1 MAKRDYY
8 EVLGVSRDADEQE
21 IKKAYRRLARQYH
34 PDVNKDDPDAE
45 AKFKEIS
52 EAYQVLSNPQTRA
65 QYDRFGHAAFE
76 QGGAGAGAGG
86 ADPFGGFGGFGGFE
100 GFDDIFDMFFGGGT
114 GRRRSSGPRRGAD
127 LRYDLELDFEEAAFG
142 VETEIS
148 VPRTETCDHC
158 HGKRAEPGTP
168 VRDCPQ
174 CGGSGEVRQVR
185 QTAFGRFI
193 NVQTCGR
200 CRGEGKVFE
209 TPCRV
214 CRGAGTVHRERR
226 IKVKIPAGV
235 DDGYRVRLS
244 GEGEA
249 GERGGPPGDL
259 YVFITVRPHEF
270 FRREQNDVYC
280 EVPISFVQA
289 ALGDEIEVPTLEG
302 KTTLKIP
309 EGTQGGTRF
318 RLRGLGIPD
327 PRGYGRGDQYVTVRV
342 VTPTRLTPR
351 QRELLREFARAG
363 GEKVEG
369 EKGLFD
375 RVREAFK
382 GHG

>member
-8 EVLGVSRDADEQE
+8 EVLGVARDADEQE

-52 EAYQVLSNPQTRA
+52 EAYQVLSDPQARA

-76 QGGAGAGAGG
+76 QGGGAGAGG

-100 GFDDIFDMFFGGGT
+100 GFDDIFDVFFGGGT
-114 GRRRSSGPRRGAD
+114 GRRRPSGPRRGAD
-127 LRYDLELDFEEAAFG
+127 LRYDLELDFKEAAFG
-142 VETEIS
+142 VETEIT
-148 VPRTETCDHC
+148 VPRMETCDHC
-158 HGKRAEPGTP
+158 HGNRAEPGTP
-168 VRDCPQ
+168 IRDCPQ

-193 NVQTCGR
+193 NVQPCGR
-200 CRGEGKVFE
+200 CRGEGKVIE
-209 TPCRV
+209 TPCRA

-249 GERGGPPGDL
+249 GERGGSPGDL
-259 YVFITVRPHEF
+259 YVFISVRPHEF
-270 FRREQNDVYC
+270 FRRERSDVHC

-342 VTPTRLTPR
+342 VTPTRLTAK

-363 GEKVEG
+363 GEKVES